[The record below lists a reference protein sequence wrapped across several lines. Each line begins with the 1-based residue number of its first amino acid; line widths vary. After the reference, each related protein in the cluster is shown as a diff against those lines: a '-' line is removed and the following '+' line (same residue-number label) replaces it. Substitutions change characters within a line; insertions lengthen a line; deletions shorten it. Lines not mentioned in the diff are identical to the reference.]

1 MFFVVCSE
9 FVVSF
14 CEGTFPEKGN
24 QFAQK
29 KRQCVVGKSSAQEL
43 FFSGNEEKPKK
54 QSNVIGLS
62 WAPGTR
68 GALTSATAGYSQL
81 PPHPRPPLLKML
93 QT

>member
-1 MFFVVCSE
+1 MVDE
-9 FVVSF
+9 FV
-14 CEGTFPEKGN
+14 
-24 QFAQK
+24 
-29 KRQCVVGKSSAQEL
+29 L
-43 FFSGNEEKPKK
+43 

-62 WAPGTR
+62 WAPDTR